1 MITLLFSLAFVVQDT
16 TRLTLAQTIDR
27 ALATYPTVAAAKA
40 QRDRVAADLGDAKA
54 ARLPRL
60 SLDGSLF
67 RYQLPNVVAPLH
79 GFDPRNPPLFD
90 QTLVQSAATL
100 NWTVLDFGAR
110 SSRVR
115 AQRALGNAAD
125 AAVSSAEMQL
135 IARAANGYLRVLSAR
150 DVLAAQDQRL
160 AALASESDRTRQL
173 LAEGKAARLE
183 GLRVEA
189 ESRRAQAD
197 RIASASQLDVAEHE
211 LAQLTQIPFETVHRA
226 SLSSLHL
233 ADTSLRDTA
242 RSVRDGVAARASQSS
257 AEVRELEER
266 VRAADAGISAAR
278 AAWFPEFRVGAG
290 YMEYGRWAGDFSGE
304 WRVGVGISYTLYNGG
319 GREAGIHRAEADGK
333 AAAEQ
338 LRGAQLNVE
347 QSVDRSLA
355 SLREAHAR
363 VIALQSA
370 VEQSA
375 EVVRIERLT
384 LDVGSGTQTEYLD
397 AEANLLRTRASLI
410 EARNSEISARVELA
424 RITGELSRDWLART
438 VESAP

>member
-1 MITLLFSLAFVVQDT
+1 MITLLFSLSLAAQDT
-16 TRLTLAQTIDR
+16 TRLTLSQTIDR

-40 QRDRVAADLGDAKA
+40 QRERVAADLGEAKS
-54 ARLPRL
+54 ARLPRVN
-60 SLDGSLF
+60 LDGSLF

-90 QTLVQSAATL
+90 QTLIQSAATL

-125 AAVSSAEMQL
+125 AVVSAAEMQL
-135 IARAANGYLRVLSAR
+135 IARAANAYLRVLSAR

-160 AALASESDRTRQL
+160 AALASLSERTRQL

-189 ESRRAQAD
+189 EAKRAQAD
-197 RIASASQLDVAEHE
+197 RIAGASQLDVAEHD
-211 LAQLTQIPFETVHRA
+211 LAQLTQTSYESVHRA
-226 SLSSLHL
+226 TLSPLHL
-233 ADTSLRDTA
+233 ADTTLTDTA
-242 RSVRDGVAARASQSS
+242 KSVRDAIATQARQSSNEVKELAQRARAT
-257 AEVRELEER
+257 
-266 VRAADAGISAAR
+266 DAGISAAK
-278 AAWFPEFRVGAG
+278 AAWFPEFRVAGG
-290 YMEYGRWAGDFSGE
+290 YMDYGRWSGDFAGE
-304 WRVGVGISYTLYNGG
+304 WRVGLAVTYPLYNGG
-319 GREAGIHRAEADGK
+319 SREAGIHRAVADGK

-338 LRGAQLNVE
+338 LRNAQLNVE

-355 SLREAHAR
+355 ALREAHAR
-363 VIALQSA
+363 VNALQSA
-370 VEQSA
+370 VDQSV

-410 EARNSEISARVELA
+410 DARNSEISARVELA